1 MDDSKFFKLHYK
13 PRSNNIY
20 ALRFT
25 WDNIDKLFQCL
36 YRIGIDAKLILCAD
50 ATVQLHMFNTKN
62 SQINN
67 RVCIGDYVIFI
78 LNDRGN
84 VERIEIRNSL
94 SHISEDYYIVMKGGE
109 HDQDEDIR
117 SLFY

>member
-25 WDNIDKLFQCL
+25 WDNIYKLFQCL
-36 YRIGIDAKLILCAD
+36 YRFGIDAKLILCAD

-62 SQINN
+62 SQLNN

-84 VERIEIRNSL
+84 VERIDIRNSL
-94 SHISEDYYIVMKGGE
+94 SHISEEYYIVMKDGAY
-109 HDQDEDIR
+109 DQDEDI
-117 SLFY
+117 

>member
-1 MDDSKFFKLHYK
+1 MDDSKFFKLQYK

-36 YRIGIDAKLILCAD
+36 YRLGIDAKLILCAD

-94 SHISEDYYIVMKGGE
+94 SHISEDYYIVMKDGE
-109 HDQDEDIR
+109 YDQDEDT
-117 SLFY
+117 